1 VSRNPYE
8 EEQWTGSKYIIKP
21 ANYKSF
27 DVQNKFILY
36 FSARN
41 FAQCTRTL
49 TLCSFGNETNL
60 HILLSA
66 CISVERSAEHR
77 FQSGL
82 PAVGAAPLSGYCSQ
96 LTYAARNLTLSVTS
110 GFWDRIHALGYL
122 HRFDQH
128 NLRICGQKDGQT
140 DRWVYYDVILWIRNA
155 EDTPLTIY
163 ELLYCRFI

>member
-27 DVQNKFILY
+27 DAQNKFILY
-36 FSARN
+36 FWARN

-49 TLCSFGNETNL
+49 TLCPFGNETNL

-77 FQSGL
+77 FPSGL
-82 PAVGAAPLSGYCSQ
+82 PAVGAAPRHFPVIVRNWRMQ
-96 LTYAARNLTLSVTS
+96 LGTWHLKVTS

-122 HRFDQH
+122 HSFDQH

-140 DRWVYYDVILWIRNA
+140 DRQMSVLWWYTLN
-155 EDTPLTIY
+155 
-163 ELLYCRFI
+163 